1 MQLNLLPQLDREALG
16 LFTASE
22 RILQDFAQEKKV
34 NATFIK
40 DLIQKVLHHPD
51 FDPAQVDHDMHERL
65 MGAIEQGD
73 LEIIDLWKEG
83 DGDQDVRLFKRPAG
97 KVLRELIADPRLAGC
112 QHFAFREYKDGSG
125 ARIIGGHANGSV
137 TFQLAQIR
145 VGEGTVPISIV
156 LYIDGSFIKR
166 GIPIRPVYC
175 KLTCYIT
182 PIPC

>member
-51 FDPAQVDHDMHERL
+51 FEPAEVDHDMHERL

-112 QHFAFREYKDGSG
+112 QHFAFRE
-125 ARIIGGHANGSV
+125 
-137 TFQLAQIR
+137 
-145 VGEGTVPISIV
+145 
-156 LYIDGSFIKR
+156 
-166 GIPIRPVYC
+166 
-175 KLTCYIT
+175 
-182 PIPC
+182 